1 MSYFLLTT
9 FGGNMKKIIG
19 LLGLLIILVLVSCN
33 ETVTTYT
40 ITWEVD
46 GTIVETDEVLKGE
59 MPKYN
64 GVTPVRASTDTYEYK
79 FSGWSPEIYAADK
92 DQKYVAEFES
102 IKKEIKVK
110 VIFNT
115 NGGSNIS
122 NQNLNKYD
130 KAVKPADPTREG
142 YIFVGW
148 FSDFNL
154 TKEYDFTLPVTTDL
168 TLYAKWEGVYAITF
182 NTNGGSVVAS
192 QTVIEGN
199 KVIEPEDPT
208 REGYNFVGWYLDSEL
223 LEAYDFN
230 SEVTSN
236 LALYAKWNEKIPLG
250 DYLEMLLSSYELDP
264 YSYIPTSLQPS
275 FNANLVD
282 SNLSYDFSDFVDVAD
297 IIYGGFGEQ
306 WNMVVENL
314 NQSQMFFKILA
325 GLDAITSVSITAFNN
340 YLDSNPADTISFNFK
355 QGIYDVLIEYKD
367 NILYYVLD
375 FTTTIPLLGEQ
386 TIEIML
392 QLDVLSGSRIGRVQ
406 VGDAN
411 ALKYEMTENSYTFAI
426 RYAGVRRAYFNI
438 SKDEDGVVSGHIYEY
453 LGVDGVYEKGSCA
466 DFYIDDTYLTV
477 VGNKAS
483 GIIGFKGYICE
494 IYNIESGKLL
504 AYEVQ
509 ETLSVI
515 NYDTLWFNLDDV
527 EGINNIK
534 VVEGSR
540 EDNKNNPYTIY
551 INNSYTPFKVKNGSI
566 IDPSRRYD
574 IELRRQYFYTYN
586 EGTEEYEQIE
596 VLIPMFFVQADY
608 YDDVINDVANENNDL
623 AISFTNNV
631 LDNLEYLETQY
642 RTLIPV
648 FIENKDKITVEMIL
662 EYIGEKYKVEQIA

>member
-122 NQNLNKYD
+122 NQNLYKYD

-168 TLYAKWEGVYAITF
+168 T
-182 NTNGGSVVAS
+182 
-192 QTVIEGN
+192 
-199 KVIEPEDPT
+199 
-208 REGYNFVGWYLDSEL
+208 
-223 LEAYDFN
+223 
-230 SEVTSN
+230 
-236 LALYAKWNEKIPLG
+236 LYAKWNEKIPLG

-325 GLDAITSVSITAFNN
+325 GLDAITSASITAFNN
-340 YLDSNPADTISFNFK
+340 YLDSNPADANSFNFK
-355 QGIYDVLIEYKD
+355 QGTYDVLIEYKD

-411 ALKYEMTENSYTFAI
+411 ALKYEMTEKSYTFAI

-453 LGVDGVYEKGSCA
+453 LGVDGVYEKGNCA

-483 GIIGFKGYICE
+483 GIIGFTGYICE
-494 IYNIESGKLL
+494 IYNVESGKLL